1 MINNGL
7 LLGGGGGG
15 KKLPLVL
22 ANGLSSEQDIH
33 MYWLSDVVK
42 CSDEDDDDDNDD
54 DDVGHGDSGG
64 DDDHFMTSIWW
75 WELKDT
81 GKHRNASFHQAGPRF
96 NNHSHFHC
104 DIDDFWW

>member
-7 LLGGGGGG
+7 LLGGGG

-33 MYWLSDVVK
+33 YMYWLSDVVK